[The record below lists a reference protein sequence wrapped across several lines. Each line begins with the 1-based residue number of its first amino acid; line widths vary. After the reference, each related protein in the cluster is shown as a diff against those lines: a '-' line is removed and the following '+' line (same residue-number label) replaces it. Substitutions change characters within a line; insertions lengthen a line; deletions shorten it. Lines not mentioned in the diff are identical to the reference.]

1 MSRQSARYDAIII
14 GGGIVGVSTAYVL
27 ARRGLR
33 VLLLERYT
41 PAHEHGSS
49 HGDSR
54 MIRFDYEEAVYV
66 EMAARAFRAWEDL
79 AKRLNRPVFRQTGI
93 CNLAPADA
101 EVLDTLETRLRD
113 CELPFER
120 LRGPAF
126 TRRFPQLSLPQDS
139 EAIYQPDSAVL
150 FADEVV
156 RSLWDCVRE
165 DGVDAL
171 TETEVASI
179 EPCENRVEVTA
190 SDGRSWSGNFL
201 VLATGGWTG
210 GWLDALGIDTLGP
223 DAPLMV
229 TRELL
234 AYFPQVGP
242 VPHEAGAMP
251 NVIDYHTS
259 DPFYCVPQVRVP
271 GVKAGCHRTGRIVE
285 ADDPEEVD
293 RANLAAVQDFIGRRC
308 PHLSR
313 DPVAVKHCLY
323 TNSADY
329 HFILDRH
336 PDHENVVLAAG
347 FSGHGFKFGPV
358 LGEILAA
365 RVFDETPP
373 VDTSLFGLARF
384 NRPGALKPRTIA

>member
-1 MSRQSARYDAIII
+1 MSPRSAKSVHYDAIVV
-14 GGGIVGVSTAYVL
+14 GGGVVGVSTAYVL
-27 ARRGLR
+27 ARRGLS
-33 VLLLERYT
+33 VLLLERYA
-41 PAHEHGSS
+41 PVHEHGSS

-54 MIRFDYEEAVYV
+54 MIRFDYEENVYV

-79 AKRLNRPVFRQTGI
+79 AKRLGRAVFRRTGI
-93 CNLAPADA
+93 CNLAPAGA
-101 EVLDTLETRLRD
+101 EVLETLETRLRD
-113 CELPFER
+113 CELPYER
-120 LRGPAF
+120 LAGPSFA
-126 TRRFPQLSLPQDS
+126 RRFPQLSLPSHS

-165 DGVDAL
+165 DGVDTL

-179 EPCENRVEVTA
+179 VPSDGRVEVTA
-190 SDGRSWSGNFL
+190 ADGRSWSGARL
-201 VLATGGWTG
+201 VLATGSWSDR
-210 GWLDALGIDTLGP
+210 WLNALGIDVDLV
-223 DAPLMV
+223 V

-234 AYFPQVGP
+234 AYFPQAGS

-251 NVIDYHTS
+251 NVIDYHTT

-271 GVKAGCHRTGRIVE
+271 GVKAGCHRTGRVVE
-285 ADDPEEVD
+285 ADDPEVVD
-293 RANLAAVQDFIGRRC
+293 GANLSAVREFIGRRC

-323 TNSADY
+323 TNSADF
-329 HFILDRH
+329 HFILDCH
-336 PDHENVVLAAG
+336 PDHANVVLAAG

-365 RVFDETPP
+365 RLFDETPP
-373 VDTSLFGLARF
+373 VDTSLFGLERF
-384 NRPGALKPRTIA
+384 RGQGVLKPRTLA

>member
-1 MSRQSARYDAIII
+1 MNRQSVHYDAIVV

-27 ARRGLR
+27 ARRGMS
-33 VLLLERYT
+33 VLLLERYA
-41 PAHEHGSS
+41 PVHEHGSS

-54 MIRFDYEEAVYV
+54 MIRFDYEENVYV

-79 AKRLNRPVFRQTGI
+79 AKRLGRTVFRQTGI
-93 CNLAPADA
+93 CNLAPANA
-101 EVLDTLETRLRD
+101 EVLETLETRLRD

-120 LRGPAF
+120 LAGRSF
-126 TRRFPQLSLPQDS
+126 NRRFPQLNLANTS

-179 EPCENRVEVTA
+179 DPGEERVEVTA
-190 SDGRSWSGNFL
+190 SDGRSWSGTNL
-201 VLATGGWTG
+201 VLATGGWADR
-210 GWLDALGIDTLGP
+210 WLNALGIDVDLV
-223 DAPLMV
+223 V

-234 AYFPQVGP
+234 AYFPQTGA

-251 NVIDYHTS
+251 NVIDYHTPA
-259 DPFYCVPQVRVP
+259 PFYCVPQVRVP
-271 GVKAGCHRTGRIVE
+271 GVKAGCHRTGRVVV

-293 RANLAAVQDFIGRRC
+293 GANLAAVQEFIGRRC

-323 TNSADY
+323 TNSADF

-336 PDHENVVLAAG
+336 PEHSNVVLAAG

-365 RVFDETPP
+365 CLFDETPP
-373 VDTSLFGLARF
+373 VDTSLFRLERF
-384 NRPGALKPRTIA
+384 SGPSVLKPRTLA

>member
-1 MSRQSARYDAIII
+1 MRPQAGRYDAIIV
-14 GGGIVGVSTAYVL
+14 GGGIVGISTACVL
-27 ARRGLR
+27 AGRGLR
-33 VLLLERYT
+33 VLLLERFT

-54 MIRFDYEEAVYV
+54 MIRFDYEETVYV

-79 AKRLNRPVFRQTGI
+79 AKRLGKPVFRQTGI

-101 EVLDTLETRLRD
+101 EVLETLETRLRD
-113 CELPFER
+113 CGLPFER
-120 LRGPAF
+120 LAESSF
-126 TRRFPQLSLPQDS
+126 ARRFPQLNLPQLS

-156 RSLWDCVRE
+156 RSLWDCARE
-165 DGVDAL
+165 DGVDAR
-171 TETEVASI
+171 TETEVVSLLPGADS
-179 EPCENRVEVTA
+179 VEVRT
-190 SDGRSWSGNFL
+190 SDGRTWSGTRL

-210 GWLDALGIDTLGP
+210 RWFDALGLDALGL
-223 DAPLMV
+223 DASLVV

-234 AYFPQVGP
+234 AYFPQAGP

-251 NVIDYHTS
+251 NVIDYHTP

-308 PHLSR
+308 PHLSP

-336 PDHENVVLAAG
+336 PEHDNVVLAAG

-365 RVFDETPP
+365 RLFDERPP
-373 VDTSLFGLARF
+373 VDTSLFGLERF
-384 NRPGALKPRTIA
+384 NRPGALKPRTLA

>member
-1 MSRQSARYDAIII
+1 MNRRSVHYDAIVV
-14 GGGIVGVSTAYVL
+14 GGGVVGVSTAYVL
-27 ARRGLR
+27 AGRGLS
-33 VLLLERYT
+33 VLLLERYA
-41 PAHEHGSS
+41 PVHEHGSS

-54 MIRFDYEEAVYV
+54 MIRFDYEENVYV
-66 EMAARAFRAWEDL
+66 EMAARAYRAWEDL
-79 AKRLNRPVFRQTGI
+79 AKRLGRPVFRRTGI
-93 CNLAPADA
+93 CNLAPAGS
-101 EVLDTLETRLRD
+101 EVLETLETRLRD
-113 CELPFER
+113 CELPHER
-120 LRGPAF
+120 LAGRAF
-126 TRRFPQLSLPQDS
+126 ADRFPQLNLPQNS

-156 RSLWDCVRE
+156 RSLWDCVLE
-165 DGVDAL
+165 YGVDAL
-171 TETEVASI
+171 TETEVVSI
-179 EPCENRVEVTA
+179 DPRDDHVEVTA
-190 SDGRSWSGNFL
+190 SDGRSWSGTRL
-201 VLATGGWTG
+201 VLAAGGWTDR
-210 GWLDALGIDTLGP
+210 WLNALGIDVDLV
-223 DAPLMV
+223 V

-234 AYFPQVGP
+234 AYFPRAGA

-271 GVKAGCHRTGRIVE
+271 GVKAGCHRTGRVVK

-293 RANLAAVQDFIGRRC
+293 DTNLASVREFIGRRC

-329 HFILDRH
+329 HFILDCH
-336 PDHENVVLAAG
+336 PDHANVVVAAG

-365 RVFDETPP
+365 RLFGETPP
-373 VDTSLFGLARF
+373 VDTSLFGLERF
-384 NRPGALKPRTIA
+384 SSPSVLKPRTLA

>member
-1 MSRQSARYDAIII
+1 MIRSEHRYDVIVV
-14 GGGIVGVSTAYVL
+14 GGGVVGVSTAYLL
-27 ARRGLR
+27 ARRGRR
-33 VLLLERYT
+33 VLLLERYA

-54 MIRFDYEEAVYV
+54 MIRFDYEEHAYV

-79 AKRLNRPVFRQTGI
+79 TKRLGRPLFGQTGI
-93 CNLAPADA
+93 CNLAPDGA
-101 EVLDTLETRLRD
+101 EVLDTLEAQLQD

-120 LRGPAF
+120 LSGTSF
-126 TRRFPQLSLPQDS
+126 TRRFPQLNLPRNS

-165 DGVDAL
+165 DGVEAL
-171 TETEVASI
+171 SETEVVSI
-179 EPCENRVEVTA
+179 DPHEERVEVTA
-190 SDGRSWSGNFL
+190 SDGRAWSGTCL
-201 VLATGGWTG
+201 VLAAGGWTG
-210 GWLDALGIDTLGP
+210 RWLDALGID
-223 DAPLMV
+223 APLVV

-234 AYFPQVGP
+234 GYFPQAGP
-242 VPHEAGAMP
+242 VRHEAGVMP
-251 NVIDYHTS
+251 NVIDYHTP

-271 GVKAGCHRTGRIVE
+271 GVKAGCHRTGRVVD
-285 ADDPEEVD
+285 ADDPEEMD
-293 RANLAAVQDFIGRRC
+293 GDNLAAVQEFIGRRC

-336 PDHENVVLAAG
+336 PDYSNIVVAAG

-365 RVFDETPP
+365 RLFDETPP
-373 VDTSLFGLARF
+373 VDTSLFGLERF
-384 NRPGALKPRTIA
+384 NQPGTLKPRTIA

>member
-1 MSRQSARYDAIII
+1 MSPQSVHYDAIVV
-14 GGGIVGVSTAYVL
+14 GGGVVGVSTAYVL
-27 ARRGLR
+27 ARRGLS
-33 VLLLERYT
+33 VLLLERYA
-41 PAHEHGSS
+41 PVHEHGSS

-54 MIRFDYEEAVYV
+54 MIRFDYEENGYV

-79 AKRLNRPVFRQTGI
+79 AIRLGRPVFKRTGI
-93 CNLAPADA
+93 CNLARAGA
-101 EVLDTLETRLRD
+101 EVLETLETRLRE

-120 LRGPAF
+120 LAGATF
-126 TRRFPQLSLPQDS
+126 AHRFPQLSLPRHS

-156 RSLWDCVRE
+156 WSLWDCVRE

-171 TETEVASI
+171 TETEIASI
-179 EPCENRVEVTA
+179 VPAEERVEVTA
-190 SDGRSWSGNFL
+190 SDGRSWSGTFL
-201 VLATGGWTG
+201 VLATGSWTDR
-210 GWLDALGIDTLGP
+210 WLNALGIDVDLV
-223 DAPLMV
+223 A

-234 AYFPQVGP
+234 AYFPQTGSI
-242 VPHEAGAMP
+242 PHEAGAMP

-271 GVKAGCHRTGRIVE
+271 GVKAGCHRTGRVVK
-285 ADDPEEVD
+285 ADDPEVVD
-293 RANLAAVQDFIGRRC
+293 DANLEAVRAFIGRRC

-323 TNSADY
+323 TNSADF

-336 PDHENVVLAAG
+336 PGHANVVLAAG

-365 RVFDETPP
+365 RLFDEKPP
-373 VDTSLFGLARF
+373 VDTSLFGLERF
-384 NRPGALKPRTIA
+384 SSQSVLKPRTLA

>member
-1 MSRQSARYDAIII
+1 MSPQDVHFDAIIV
-14 GGGIVGVSTAYVL
+14 GGGVVGVSAACVL
-27 ARRGLR
+27 AGRGMR
-33 VLLLERYT
+33 VLLLERYA

-54 MIRFDYEEAVYV
+54 MIRFDYEETVYV
-66 EMAARAFRAWEDL
+66 EMAARAFRAWEKL
-79 AKRLNRPVFRQTGI
+79 AKRLGRPVFRQTGI
-93 CNLAPADA
+93 CNLAPAGS
-101 EVLDTLETRLRD
+101 EVLETLETRLRD

-120 LRGPAF
+120 LAGPALA
-126 TRRFPQLSLPQDS
+126 RRFPQLNMARSS

-156 RSLWDCVRE
+156 RSLWECARE

-179 EPCENRVEVTA
+179 SPGVDGVEVKAT
-190 SDGRSWSGNFL
+190 DGRSWSGAHL
-201 VLATGGWTG
+201 VLAAGGWTG
-210 GWLDALGIDTLGP
+210 RWLDALGIDV
-223 DAPLMV
+223 PLVV

-234 AYFPQVGP
+234 AYFPQTGTVS
-242 VPHEAGAMP
+242 HQAGAMP
-251 NVIDYHTS
+251 NVIDYHTP

-285 ADDPEEVD
+285 ADDPEAID
-293 RANLAAVQDFIGRRC
+293 GDNLAEVQDFIGRRC
-308 PHLSR
+308 PHLSP

-336 PDHENVVLAAG
+336 PEHDNVVLAAG

-365 RVFDETPP
+365 RLFDETPP
-373 VDTSLFGLARF
+373 VDTSLFGLDRF
-384 NRPGALKPRTIA
+384 SQPGALRPRTIA

>member
-1 MSRQSARYDAIII
+1 MSRQAAHYDAIII
-14 GGGIVGVSTAYVL
+14 GGGIVGVSTACVL
-27 ARRGLR
+27 AGRGMR
-33 VLLLERYT
+33 VLLLERYA

-54 MIRFDYEEAVYV
+54 MIRFDYEENVYV
-66 EMAARAFRAWEDL
+66 EMAARAFRAWGDL
-79 AKRLNRPVFRQTGI
+79 SKRLGRPVFRQTGI

-101 EVLDTLETRLRD
+101 DVLDVLETRLRD
-113 CELPFER
+113 CELPYER
-120 LRGPAF
+120 LAGSAF
-126 TRRFPQLSLPQDS
+126 IRRFPQLNLARTS

-156 RSLWDCVRE
+156 RSLWDCARE
-165 DGVDAL
+165 DGADTLA
-171 TETEVASI
+171 ETEVVSVD
-179 EPCENRVEVTA
+179 PGDDRVEVAA
-190 SDGRSWSGNFL
+190 SYGRSWSGTYL

-210 GWLDALGIDTLGP
+210 RWLDALGIDTSLV
-223 DAPLMV
+223 V

-234 AYFPQVGP
+234 AYFPQAGS

-251 NVIDYHTS
+251 NVIDYHTP

-285 ADDPEEVD
+285 ADDAEEVD
-293 RANLAAVQDFIGRRC
+293 RANLAAVQEFIGRRC
-308 PHLSR
+308 PHLNR

-336 PDHENVVLAAG
+336 PEHDNVVLAAG

-365 RVFDETPP
+365 RLFDETPP
-373 VDTSLFGLARF
+373 VDTSLFGLERF
-384 NRPGALKPRTIA
+384 NRPDALKPRTIA

>member
-1 MSRQSARYDAIII
+1 MSPRSAKSVHYDVIVV

-27 ARRGLR
+27 ARRGLS
-33 VLLLERYT
+33 VLLLERYA
-41 PAHEHGSS
+41 PVHEHGSS

-54 MIRFDYEEAVYV
+54 MIRFDYEENVYV
-66 EMAARAFRAWEDL
+66 EMASRAFRAWEDL
-79 AKRLNRPVFRQTGI
+79 AKRLGRPVFRRTGI
-93 CNLAPADA
+93 CNLAPAGA
-101 EVLDTLETRLRD
+101 EVLETLETRLRD
-113 CELPFER
+113 CELSYQR
-120 LRGPAF
+120 LAGPSFA
-126 TRRFPQLSLPQDS
+126 RRFPQLSLPPHS

-156 RSLWDCVRE
+156 RSLWNCVRE

-179 EPCENRVEVTA
+179 VPSDRRVEVTA
-190 SDGRSWSGNFL
+190 ADGRSWSGARL
-201 VLATGGWTG
+201 VLATGSWSDR
-210 GWLDALGIDTLGP
+210 WLNALGIDVDLV
-223 DAPLMV
+223 V

-234 AYFPQVGP
+234 AYFPQAGS
-242 VPHEAGAMP
+242 VPHEAGDMP
-251 NVIDYHTS
+251 NVIDYHTP

-271 GVKAGCHRTGRIVE
+271 GVKAGCHRTGRVVE
-285 ADDPEEVD
+285 ADDPEVVD
-293 RANLAAVQDFIGRRC
+293 GANLAAVREFIGRRC

-323 TNSADY
+323 TNSADF

-336 PDHENVVLAAG
+336 PDHANVVLAAG

-365 RVFDETPP
+365 RLFDETPP
-373 VDTSLFGLARF
+373 VDTSLFGLERF
-384 NRPGALKPRTIA
+384 SRPGVLKPRTLA

>member
-1 MSRQSARYDAIII
+1 MNRQSVHYDAIVV

-27 ARRGLR
+27 ARRGMS
-33 VLLLERYT
+33 VLLLERYA
-41 PAHEHGSS
+41 PVHEHGSS

-54 MIRFDYEEAVYV
+54 MIRFDYEENVYV

-79 AKRLNRPVFRQTGI
+79 AKRLGRTVFRQTGI
-93 CNLAPADA
+93 CNLAPANA
-101 EVLDTLETRLRD
+101 EVLETLETRLRD

-120 LRGPAF
+120 LAGRSF
-126 TRRFPQLSLPQDS
+126 NRRFPQLNLANTS

-165 DGVDAL
+165 DGVDAR

-179 EPCENRVEVTA
+179 VPCEERVEVTA
-190 SDGRSWSGNFL
+190 SDGRSWSGTNL
-201 VLATGGWTG
+201 VLATGGWTDR
-210 GWLDALGIDTLGP
+210 WLDALGIDVDLE
-223 DAPLMV
+223 V

-234 AYFPQVGP
+234 AYFPQTGV

-251 NVIDYHTS
+251 NVIDYHTPS
-259 DPFYCVPQVRVP
+259 PFYCVPQVRLP
-271 GVKAGCHRTGRIVE
+271 GVKAGCHRTGRVVE

-293 RANLAAVQDFIGRRC
+293 GANLAAVQEFIGRRC

-323 TNSADY
+323 TNSADF

-336 PDHENVVLAAG
+336 PDHANVVLAAG

-365 RVFDETPP
+365 RLFDETPP
-373 VDTSLFGLARF
+373 VDTSLFRLERF
-384 NRPGALKPRTIA
+384 SGPSVLKPRTLA

>member
-1 MSRQSARYDAIII
+1 MSPQAVQYDAITI
-14 GGGIVGVSTAYVL
+14 GGGIVGVSTACVL
-27 ARRGLR
+27 ARRGMR
-33 VLLLERYT
+33 VLLLERYS

-54 MIRFDYEEAVYV
+54 MIRFDYEENVYV

-79 AKRLNRPVFRQTGI
+79 SKRLGRPVFRQTGI

-101 EVLDTLETRLRD
+101 EVLDILETRLRD
-113 CELPFER
+113 CELPYER
-120 LRGPAF
+120 LAGSSF
-126 TRRFPQLSLPQDS
+126 TRRFPQLSLANSS

-156 RSLWDCVRE
+156 RSLWDCARE
-165 DGVDAL
+165 DGVDAR

-179 EPCENRVEVTA
+179 ELRDGSVEVGA
-190 SDGRSWSGNFL
+190 SDGRTWSGTSL
-201 VLATGGWTG
+201 VLAAGGWTG
-210 GWLDALGIDTLGP
+210 QWLDALGIDV
-223 DAPLMV
+223 PLVV

-234 AYFPQVGP
+234 AYFPRAGP
-242 VPHEAGAMP
+242 VSHEAGAMP
-251 NVIDYHTS
+251 NVIDYHTA

-285 ADDPEEVD
+285 ADDPEDVD
-293 RANLAAVQDFIGRRC
+293 RTNLAAVQDFIGRRC

-336 PDHENVVLAAG
+336 PDHGNVVLAAG

-365 RVFDETPP
+365 RLFDEPPP
-373 VDTSLFGLARF
+373 VDMSLFGLERF
-384 NRPGALKPRTIA
+384 NQPDALKPRTIA

>member
-1 MSRQSARYDAIII
+1 MSAQAVQYDAIII
-14 GGGIVGVSTAYVL
+14 GGGIVGISTACVL
-27 ARRGLR
+27 ARRGMR
-33 VLLLERYT
+33 VLLLERYS

-54 MIRFDYEEAVYV
+54 MIRFDYEENVYV

-79 AKRLNRPVFRQTGI
+79 AKRLGRPVFRQTGI

-101 EVLDTLETRLRD
+101 EVLDILETRLRD
-113 CELPFER
+113 CELPYER
-120 LRGPAF
+120 LAGPSF
-126 TRRFPQLSLPQDS
+126 TRRFPQLSLASTS

-156 RSLWDCVRE
+156 RSLWDCARK
-165 DGVDAL
+165 DGVDAR

-179 EPCENRVEVTA
+179 ELRDGSVEVGA
-190 SDGRSWSGNFL
+190 SDGRTWSGTWL
-201 VLATGGWTG
+201 VMAAGGWTG
-210 GWLDALGIDTLGP
+210 QWLGKLGIDV
-223 DAPLMV
+223 PLVV

-234 AYFPQVGP
+234 AYFPQAGP

-251 NVIDYHTS
+251 NVIDYHTA

-285 ADDPEEVD
+285 ADDPEDVD

-336 PDHENVVLAAG
+336 PDHGNVVLAAG

-365 RVFDETPP
+365 RLFDEPPP
-373 VDTSLFGLARF
+373 VDMSLFGLERF
-384 NRPGALKPRTIA
+384 NQPGALKPRTIA

>member
-1 MSRQSARYDAIII
+1 MKQYDVIVV
-14 GGGIVGVSTAYVL
+14 GGGVVGVSTAYVL
-27 ARRGLR
+27 ARRGMG
-33 VLLLERYT
+33 VLLLERYA
-41 PAHEHGSS
+41 PVHEHGSS

-54 MIRFDYEEAVYV
+54 MIRFDYEENVYV

-79 AKRLNRPVFRQTGI
+79 ANRLGRPVFRQTGI

-101 EVLDTLETRLRD
+101 EVLETLETRLRD

-120 LRGPAF
+120 LDGPSFA
-126 TRRFPQLSLPQDS
+126 RRFPQLNLPKNG

-156 RSLWDCVRE
+156 RSLWDCVLE

-179 EPCENRVEVTA
+179 VPSEARVEVTA
-190 SDGRSWSGNFL
+190 SDGRSWSGTRL
-201 VLATGGWTG
+201 VLATGGWTDR
-210 GWLDALGIDTLGP
+210 WLRTLGINVDLV
-223 DAPLMV
+223 V

-234 AYFPQVGP
+234 AYFPQKGP

-251 NVIDYHTS
+251 NVIDYHTP

-271 GVKAGCHRTGRIVE
+271 GVKAGCHRTGRVVE

-293 RANLAAVQDFIGRRC
+293 GANLAAVQDFIGRRC

-323 TNSADY
+323 TNSADF

-336 PDHENVVLAAG
+336 PDYSHVVVAAG

-358 LGEILAA
+358 LGDTLAA
-365 RVFDETPP
+365 LLFDEPPP
-373 VDTSLFGLARF
+373 VDTSLFGLERF
-384 NRPGALKPRTIA
+384 SSQSVLKPRTLA

>member
-1 MSRQSARYDAIII
+1 MSPQAARYDAIIV
-14 GGGIVGVSTAYVL
+14 GGGIVGVSTACVL
-27 ARRGLR
+27 AARGMR

-79 AKRLNRPVFRQTGI
+79 AKRLGKPVFRQTGI

-101 EVLDTLETRLRD
+101 EVLETLETRLRD

-120 LRGPAF
+120 LSGPAF

-165 DGVDAL
+165 DGVDAR

-179 EPCENRVEVTA
+179 EPRENRVEVTA
-190 SDGRSWSGNFL
+190 ADGRSWSGTWL

-210 GWLDALGIDTLGP
+210 RWLDALGIDALGL
-223 DAPLMV
+223 DAPLVV

-271 GVKAGCHRTGRIVE
+271 GVKAGCHRTGRKVE

-336 PDHENVVLAAG
+336 PEHENVVLAAG

-365 RVFDETPP
+365 RLFDETPP
-373 VDTSLFGLARF
+373 VDMSLFGLERF
-384 NRPGALKPRTIA
+384 NRPGTLKPRTIA

>member
-1 MSRQSARYDAIII
+1 
-14 GGGIVGVSTAYVL
+14 
-27 ARRGLR
+27 
-33 VLLLERYT
+33 
-41 PAHEHGSS
+41 
-49 HGDSR
+49 
-54 MIRFDYEEAVYV
+54 MIRFDYEENVYV
-66 EMAARAFRAWEDL
+66 EMAARAFRAWAEL
-79 AKRLNRPVFRQTGI
+79 AERLGRPVFRQTGI

-101 EVLDTLETRLRD
+101 EVLETLETRLRD
-113 CELPFER
+113 CELPCER
-120 LRGPAF
+120 LAGPSIA
-126 TRRFPQLSLPQDS
+126 RRFPQLDPPRNS

-150 FADEVV
+150 FAGEVV
-156 RSLWDCVRE
+156 RSLWECVRE

-171 TETEVASI
+171 TETEVVSI
-179 EPCENRVEVTA
+179 VPDEDGVEVSA
-190 SDGRSWSGNFL
+190 ADGRSWSGARL
-201 VLATGGWTG
+201 VLAAGGWTDR
-210 GWLDALGIDTLGP
+210 WLDALGF
-223 DAPLMV
+223 DADLVV

-234 AYFPQVGP
+234 AYFPQAGS

-251 NVIDYHTS
+251 NVIDYHTP

-271 GVKAGCHRTGRIVE
+271 GVKAGCHRTGRVVA

-293 RANLAAVQDFIGRRC
+293 GANLAAVRDFIGRRC

-336 PDHENVVLAAG
+336 PDYGNVAVAAG

-365 RVFDETPP
+365 ALYDEPPP
-373 VDTSLFGLARF
+373 VDTSLFRLERF
-384 NRPGALKPRTIA
+384 VVMVC

>member
-1 MSRQSARYDAIII
+1 MNRPVKQYDVIVV
-14 GGGIVGVSTAYVL
+14 GGGVVGVSTAYVL
-27 ARRGLR
+27 ARRGMS
-33 VLLLERYT
+33 VLLLERYA
-41 PAHEHGSS
+41 PVHDHGSS

-54 MIRFDYEEAVYV
+54 MIRFDYEENVYV
-66 EMAARAFRAWEDL
+66 EMAARAFRAWSDL
-79 AKRLNRPVFRQTGI
+79 AKRLGRPVFRQTGI
-93 CNLAPADA
+93 CNLASADA
-101 EVLDTLETRLRD
+101 EVLDTLETRLRE
-113 CELPFER
+113 CGLPYER
-120 LRGPAF
+120 LSGPSFA
-126 TRRFPQLSLPQDS
+126 RRFPQLSLPRTS

-156 RSLWDCVRE
+156 RSLWDCVLE

-179 EPCENRVEVTA
+179 VPNEECVAVTA
-190 SDGRSWSGNFL
+190 ADGRSWSGTCL
-201 VLATGGWTG
+201 VLATGGWTAR
-210 GWLDALGIDTLGP
+210 WLNTLGIDADL
-223 DAPLMV
+223 LV

-234 AYFPQVGP
+234 AYFPQTGS

-251 NVIDYHTS
+251 NVIDYHTP

-271 GVKAGCHRTGRIVE
+271 GVKAGCHRTGRVVE
-285 ADDPEEVD
+285 ADDPEVVD
-293 RANLAAVQDFIGRRC
+293 GANLAAVQDFIGRRC

-336 PDHENVVLAAG
+336 PDYSHVVVAAG

-365 RVFDETPP
+365 RLFDETPP
-373 VDTSLFGLARF
+373 VDTSLFRLERF
-384 NRPGALKPRTIA
+384 SSPGVLKPRSLA

>member
-1 MSRQSARYDAIII
+1 MSSQAARYDAIII
-14 GGGIVGVSTAYVL
+14 GGGIVGVSTASVL
-27 ARRGLR
+27 AARGMR

-79 AKRLNRPVFRQTGI
+79 AKRLGRPVFQRTGI
-93 CNLAPADA
+93 CNLATADA
-101 EVLDTLETRLRD
+101 EVLETLETRLRD
-113 CELPFER
+113 CELPYER
-120 LRGPAF
+120 LAGSSF
-126 TRRFPQLSLPQDS
+126 TRRFPQLSLANTS

-165 DGVDAL
+165 DGVDAR
-171 TETEVASI
+171 TETEVVSI
-179 EPCENRVEVTA
+179 SPRDDRVEVRA
-190 SDGRSWSGNFL
+190 SDGQSWSGTWL

-210 GWLDALGIDTLGP
+210 RWLDALGIDALGI
-223 DAPLMV
+223 DAPLVV

-234 AYFPQVGP
+234 AYFPQAGTI
-242 VPHEAGAMP
+242 PHEAGAMP
-251 NVIDYHTS
+251 NVIDYHTT

-271 GVKAGCHRTGRIVE
+271 GVKAGCHRTGRIVG

-336 PDHENVVLAAG
+336 PEHENVVLAAG

-365 RVFDETPP
+365 RLFDETPP
-373 VDTSLFGLARF
+373 VDTSLFGLERF
-384 NRPGALKPRTIA
+384 KRPGALKPRTIA

>member
-1 MSRQSARYDAIII
+1 MSPRSAKSAHYDAIVV

-27 ARRGLR
+27 ARRGLS
-33 VLLLERYT
+33 VLLLERYA
-41 PAHEHGSS
+41 PVHEHGSS

-54 MIRFDYEEAVYV
+54 MIRFDYEENGYV

-79 AKRLNRPVFRQTGI
+79 AKRLGRPVFKRTGI
-93 CNLAPADA
+93 CNLAPAGA
-101 EVLDTLETRLRD
+101 AVLETLETRLRE
-113 CELPFER
+113 CGLPFER
-120 LRGPAF
+120 LARANF
-126 TRRFPQLSLPQDS
+126 AHRFPQLSLPPHS

-156 RSLWDCVRE
+156 RNLWDCVVE

-179 EPCENRVEVTA
+179 VPAEERVEVTA
-190 SDGRSWSGNFL
+190 ADGRSWSGTFL
-201 VLATGGWTG
+201 VLATGSWTDR
-210 GWLDALGIDTLGP
+210 WLNALGIDVDLV
-223 DAPLMV
+223 V

-234 AYFPQVGP
+234 AYFPQAGP

-271 GVKAGCHRTGRIVE
+271 GVKAGCHRTGRVVK
-285 ADDPEEVD
+285 ADDPVEVD
-293 RANLAAVQDFIGRRC
+293 DANLEAVRAFIGRRC

-323 TNSADY
+323 TNSADF

-336 PDHENVVLAAG
+336 PDYANVVLAAG

-365 RVFDETPP
+365 RLFDETPP
-373 VDTSLFGLARF
+373 VDTNLFGLERF
-384 NRPGALKPRTIA
+384 SSQRVLKPRTLA

>member
-1 MSRQSARYDAIII
+1 M
-14 GGGIVGVSTAYVL
+14 
-27 ARRGLR
+27 R
-33 VLLLERYT
+33 VLLLEQYT

-54 MIRFDYEEAVYV
+54 MIRFDYEENVYV

-79 AKRLNRPVFRQTGI
+79 AKRLGRPVFRQTGI

-101 EVLDTLETRLRD
+101 EVLDILETRLRD

-120 LRGPAF
+120 LSGSAF
-126 TRRFPQLSLPQDS
+126 TRRFPQLSLTSTS

-150 FADEVV
+150 YADEVV
-156 RSLWDCVRE
+156 RSLWDCARE
-165 DGVDAL
+165 DGVDAR

-179 EPCENRVEVTA
+179 EPRDDGVEVST
-190 SDGRSWSGNFL
+190 SNGRSWSGNYL

-210 GWLDALGIDTLGP
+210 RWLDALGIDV
-223 DAPLMV
+223 PLVV

-234 AYFPQVGP
+234 AYFPPAGSVPHEAGSVPREAGP

-251 NVIDYHTS
+251 NVIDYHTA

-336 PDHENVVLAAG
+336 PEHDNVVLAAG

-365 RVFDETPP
+365 RLFDEPPP
-373 VDTSLFGLARF
+373 VDMSLFGLERF
-384 NRPGALKPRTIA
+384 NQPDALKPRTIA

>member
-1 MSRQSARYDAIII
+1 MNRPVKHYDVIVV

-27 ARRGLR
+27 ARRGLS
-33 VLLLERYT
+33 VLLLERYA
-41 PAHEHGSS
+41 PVHEHGSS

-54 MIRFDYEEAVYV
+54 MIRFDYEENVYV

-79 AKRLNRPVFRQTGI
+79 AERLGRPVFRRAGI
-93 CNLAPADA
+93 CNLAPAGA
-101 EVLDTLETRLRD
+101 EVLETLETRLRD
-113 CELPFER
+113 CELPYER
-120 LRGPAF
+120 LAGPSFA
-126 TRRFPQLSLPQDS
+126 RRFPQLSLPQHS

-150 FADEVV
+150 FADEVL

-179 EPCENRVEVTA
+179 VPSEKHVEVTSA
-190 SDGRSWSGNFL
+190 DGRSWSGTRL
-201 VLATGGWTG
+201 VLATGSWTD
-210 GWLDALGIDTLGP
+210 GWLNALGIDVDLV
-223 DAPLMV
+223 V

-234 AYFPQVGP
+234 AYFPQAGS

-251 NVIDYHTS
+251 NVIDYHTP
-259 DPFYCVPQVRVP
+259 DPFYCVPQVRVQ
-271 GVKAGCHRTGRIVE
+271 GVKAGCHRTGRVVE
-285 ADDPEEVD
+285 ADDPEVVD
-293 RANLAAVQDFIGRRC
+293 GANLATVREFIGRRC

-323 TNSADY
+323 TNSADF

-336 PDHENVVLAAG
+336 PDHANVVLAAG

-365 RVFDETPP
+365 RLFDETPP
-373 VDTSLFGLARF
+373 VDTSLFGLERF
-384 NRPGALKPRTIA
+384 SSQSVLKPRTLA

>member
-1 MSRQSARYDAIII
+1 MNPQSQHYDAIVV
-14 GGGIVGVSTAYVL
+14 GGGVVGVSTAYVL
-27 ARRGLR
+27 AGRGLS
-33 VLLLERYT
+33 VLLLERYA
-41 PAHEHGSS
+41 PVHEHGSS

-54 MIRFDYEEAVYV
+54 MIRFDYEDKVYV

-79 AKRLNRPVFRQTGI
+79 AKRLGRPVFRRTGI
-93 CNLAPADA
+93 CNLAPSGA
-101 EVLDTLETRLRD
+101 EVLETLETRLRD

-120 LRGPAF
+120 LAGRTFAQ
-126 TRRFPQLSLPQDS
+126 RFPQLSLPPHS
-139 EAIYQPDSAVL
+139 EAICQPDSAVL

-171 TETEVASI
+171 TETKVASI
-179 EPCENRVEVTA
+179 FPAEECVEVTA
-190 SDGRSWSGNFL
+190 TDGRSWSGARL
-201 VLATGGWTG
+201 VLATGSWTDR
-210 GWLDALGIDTLGP
+210 WLNALGIDVDLV
-223 DAPLMV
+223 V

-234 AYFPQVGP
+234 AYFPQAGS

-251 NVIDYHTS
+251 NVIDYHTP

-271 GVKAGCHRTGRIVE
+271 GVKAGCHRTGRVVE
-285 ADDPEEVD
+285 ADDPEVVD
-293 RANLAAVQDFIGRRC
+293 GANLAAVRDFIRRRC

-323 TNSADY
+323 TNSADF

-336 PDHENVVLAAG
+336 PDHANVVLAAG

-365 RVFDETPP
+365 RLFDESPP
-373 VDTSLFGLARF
+373 VDTSLFGLERF
-384 NRPGALKPRTIA
+384 RGQGVLKPRTLA

>member
-1 MSRQSARYDAIII
+1 MNRPVKRYDVIVV
-14 GGGIVGVSTAYVL
+14 GGGVVGVSTAYVL
-27 ARRGLR
+27 ARRGLS
-33 VLLLERYT
+33 VLLLERYA
-41 PAHEHGSS
+41 PVHERGSS

-54 MIRFDYEEAVYV
+54 MIRFDYEENVYV
-66 EMAARAFRAWEDL
+66 EMAARAFRAWEEL
-79 AKRLNRPVFRQTGI
+79 AIRLGRPVFRQTGI

-120 LRGPAF
+120 LAGRSF
-126 TRRFPQLSLPQDS
+126 LDRFPQLNLPQNS

-156 RSLWDCVRE
+156 RSLWDCVLE

-171 TETEVASI
+171 TETEVVSI
-179 EPCENRVEVTA
+179 VPTGEQVVVTA
-190 SDGRSWSGNFL
+190 SDGRSWTGAGL
-201 VLATGGWTG
+201 VLAAGSWTDR
-210 GWLDALGIDTLGP
+210 WLDTLEIDVDLV
-223 DAPLMV
+223 V

-234 AYFPQVGP
+234 AYFPQTGSI
-242 VPHEAGAMP
+242 PHEAGAMP

-259 DPFYCVPQVRVP
+259 DPFYCVPQVRIP
-271 GVKAGCHRTGRIVE
+271 GVKAGCHRKGRVVE

-293 RANLAAVQDFIGRRC
+293 RANLASVQDFIGRRC

-336 PDHENVVLAAG
+336 PEYEHVVVAAG
-347 FSGHGFKFGPV
+347 FSGHGFKFGPI

-365 RVFDETPP
+365 RLFNETPP
-373 VDTSLFGLARF
+373 VDTSLFGLERF
-384 NRPGALKPRTIA
+384 RRPGVLKPRMLA

>member
-1 MSRQSARYDAIII
+1 MSQRAAHYDAIII
-14 GGGIVGVSTAYVL
+14 GGGIVGVSTACVL
-27 ARRGLR
+27 AGRGMR

-54 MIRFDYEEAVYV
+54 MIRFDYEENVYV
-66 EMAARAFRAWEDL
+66 EMAARAFRAWEEL
-79 AKRLNRPVFRQTGI
+79 AKRLGRPVFRQTGI

-101 EVLDTLETRLRD
+101 EVLETLETRLRD
-113 CELPFER
+113 CELPYER
-120 LRGPAF
+120 LAGSAF
-126 TRRFPQLSLPQDS
+126 TRRFPQLNLARTS

-156 RSLWDCVRE
+156 RSLWDCTRE
-165 DGVDAL
+165 DGVDTL
-171 TETEVASI
+171 VETEVASI
-179 EPCENRVEVTA
+179 DPRGDRVEVAA
-190 SDGRSWSGNFL
+190 SDGRSWSGTCL
-201 VLATGGWTG
+201 VLAAGGWTG
-210 GWLDALGIDTLGP
+210 RWLDALGIDTSLV
-223 DAPLMV
+223 V

-234 AYFPQVGP
+234 AYFPQAGS

-251 NVIDYHTS
+251 NVIDYHTI

-285 ADDPEEVD
+285 ADDAEEVD
-293 RANLAAVQDFIGRRC
+293 RANLAAVQEFIGRRC
-308 PHLSR
+308 PHLNR

-329 HFILDRH
+329 HFILDRDPEH
-336 PDHENVVLAAG
+336 DNVVLAAG

-358 LGEILAA
+358 LVEILAA
-365 RVFDETPP
+365 RLFDETPP
-373 VDTSLFGLARF
+373 VDTSLFGLERF
-384 NRPGALKPRTIA
+384 NRPDALKPRTIA